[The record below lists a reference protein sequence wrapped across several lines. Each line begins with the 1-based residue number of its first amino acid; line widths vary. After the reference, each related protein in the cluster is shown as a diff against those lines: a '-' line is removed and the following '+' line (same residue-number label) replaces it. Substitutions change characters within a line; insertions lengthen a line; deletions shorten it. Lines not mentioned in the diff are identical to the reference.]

1 MNKLKILIA
10 DSTASVR
17 QFIKYAL
24 EDHFPGVVIEMA
36 NSGKNIQQRLES
48 TRYDLILYEKEMS
61 MLDGN
66 ILLEWLRK
74 HEILKK
80 TPLILMSA
88 DSDEESLK
96 KAVQFGADAY
106 LLKPFK
112 IDNLVNKVTSVVNRL
127 NRRKS
132 ERYVVEGGIIL
143 KTNSQNFRGSIV
155 DMAKEGLSGMI
166 DRQDPLPHIL
176 EKVEACI
183 EVRNK
188 HKIEGIAGFIIR
200 MEAVDSAPDIKQI
213 KVAVKFLEDLIP
225 DKKKELEQFLSLLSP

>member
-1 MNKLKILIA
+1 MNKLKILVA

-17 QFIKYAL
+17 QFIKYTL

-80 TPLILMSA
+80 IPLILMSA

-127 NRRKS
+127 NRRKA
-132 ERYVVEGGIIL
+132 ERCVVDGGIIL
-143 KTNSQNFRGSIV
+143 KTNSQNFRGNIV
-155 DMAKEGLSGMI
+155 DMAKEGLSGVI

-183 EVRNK
+183 EVGNK
-188 HKIEGIAGFIIR
+188 HKIEGIAGFIVR
-200 MEAVDSAPDIKQI
+200 MEAVGSEPDIKQI
-213 KVAVKFLEDLIP
+213 KVAVKFIEDLIP
-225 DKKKELEQFLSLLSP
+225 DKKKELEQFLSLLAP